1 MMKDNAVFAA
11 AMAATSLVALASP
24 ATANE
29 PDLRPLNGFYAGVFA
44 GAIALDSTVSF
55 AATDTRPAERYVD
68 QGGDGFVVGLRGGW
82 GQLISVHKYLGIE
95 IEGLVPWNVTSRLNA
110 NGAEYRARLRS
121 ELGIYGRAG
130 WSRDGQDLL
139 FIRAGFTIPKQT
151 YESVENH
158 GTGTADWTP
167 VPTIGAGAEIAIS
180 RRWAG
185 RVDISYSFPHGDNVL
200 ESYRL
205 TFGVSYRF

>member
-1 MMKDNAVFAA
+1 MMRTRVPFLAMLAVGALPALPNAAFA
-11 AMAATSLVALASP
+11 S
-24 ATANE
+24 E
-29 PDLRPLNGFYAGVFA
+29 PDQRPLNGFYAGVFA

-55 AATDTRPAERYVD
+55 SATATQPAERYVD

-82 GQLISVHKYLGIE
+82 GELISVHKYLGIE
-95 IEGLVPWNVTSRLNA
+95 IEGMVPWNVTSRLNA
-110 NGAEYRARLRS
+110 NGTEYRARLRS
-121 ELGIYGRAG
+121 EVGVYGRAG

-139 FIRAGFTIPKQT
+139 FIRAGFTMPKQT
-151 YESVENH
+151 YESVQNQ
-158 GTGTADWTP
+158 GTGRADWTP
-167 VPTIGAGAEIAIS
+167 VPTIGAGAEIAMS

-205 TFGVSYRF
+205 TFGVAYRF